1 MAEGALFHLAGKVLE
16 LLGSL
21 ILQEVKLT
29 FGVKTE
35 IENLTNTL
43 STIQAVILDEEKQ
56 SSHSRQIKDW
66 LRKLKDVLHD
76 ADDLLDDFFTEVLRH
91 KVMTKR
97 VRLFSSSSNSLLA
110 LSPKMAHE
118 IKAIRE
124 RLNAIA
130 KDKEDFH
137 FIQSSLEPQV
147 MNRDRETY
155 SFVLEEE
162 IFGREKD
169 KKAIIEHHF
178 DGNVLENIS
187 IIPTVGIG
195 GLGKTTLAQLVYN
208 DESIK
213 SKFELK
219 LWVCISDIFEVKLIV
234 KEILKQLTKEK
245 FEESL
250 VMLQNRLRENLN
262 GKKYLLVLDD
272 LWNEDNNKWLLLRN
286 LLMVGARGSR
296 LMVTTRSERV
306 ARTTRATSWYAL
318 RSQLEEKAWGL
329 FVKVAFEQG
338 QLPENEA
345 FVSLAKEIVK
355 KCVGVPLAIRMIAS
369 FLRTK
374 ASKNEWRSS
383 KNYELSKITQQEENY
398 ISSTLKLSYDH
409 LPAHLKQCFAYCKL
423 LPKDYKIN
431 VETLIHLWAAQG
443 FIKLSNP
450 KQRAKDV
457 RREYFMELI
466 WRSFFQDVEKDNLSD
481 ITYCKMHDLMHDLAT
496 LVART

>member
-1 MAEGALFHLAGKVLE
+1 MAEGALFHLAGKVLGTAGF
-16 LLGSL
+16 LNSPR
-21 ILQEVKLT
+21 
-29 FGVKTE
+29 
-35 IENLTNTL
+35 
-43 STIQAVILDEEKQ
+43 DEEKQ

-97 VRLFSSSSNSLLA
+97 VRLFSSSSNSLIA
-110 LSPKMAHE
+110 LSPKMANE

-169 KKAIIEHHF
+169 KKEIIEHHF

-208 DESIK
+208 DESVK

-245 FEESL
+245 FVESL
-250 VMLQNRLRENLN
+250 VMLQNQLRENLN

-306 ARTTRATSWYAL
+306 TRTTRATSWYAL
-318 RSQLEEKAWGL
+318 RSLPEEKAWGL
-329 FVKVAFEQG
+329 FVEVAFEQG

-345 FVSLAKEIVK
+345 FVSLAKEIVE
-355 KCVGVPLAIRMIAS
+355 KCVGSNDDDV
-369 FLRTK
+369 
-374 ASKNEWRSS
+374 NEPH
-383 KNYELSKITQQEENY
+383 
-398 ISSTLKLSYDH
+398 H
-409 LPAHLKQCFAYCKL
+409 LL
-423 LPKDYKIN
+423 LPSFPHRLSQLKILGCPNLTCMPLFPYLKEELTLDGASLKELEQGKEMKAKMGAATTSTSSSSSSCYFPLSRLQSLWLKN
-431 VETLIHLWAAQG
+431 VNHLES
-443 FIKLSNP
+443 LP
-450 KQRAKDV
+450 K
-457 RREYFMELI
+457 E
-466 WRSFFQDVEKDNLSD
+466 
-481 ITYCKMHDLMHDLAT
+481 
-496 LVART
+496 